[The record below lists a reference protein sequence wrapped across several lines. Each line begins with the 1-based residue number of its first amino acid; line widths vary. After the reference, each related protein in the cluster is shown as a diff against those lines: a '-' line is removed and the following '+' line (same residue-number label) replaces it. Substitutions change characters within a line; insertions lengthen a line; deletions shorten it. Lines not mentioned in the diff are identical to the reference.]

1 MRPWTGGGERRLAG
15 LDRIQRG
22 LPLGVLTL
30 VSVLDIALGPNRVV
44 LTLVVI
50 APLVAAT
57 ALGRGATLAHGG
69 LAIVVGAL
77 LGVYDRQYAGEEL
90 AAQVIRLCG
99 IAAGTG
105 AAVVACT
112 LRLRR
117 EAEVAR
123 LVQEAAAARAVL
135 DTARTLQRHLLGD
148 PPHVPTV
155 HSAARYVPASRHAQ
169 VGGDWYDGFGLAGG
183 GTVLVIG
190 DVAGHDAEAAATMAE
205 ARGMLRAI
213 ARTGP
218 SSPAG
223 VLTGLDRVLTGLELP
238 TLITGV
244 VATVDSSGG
253 TVVLRWSNAGHPPPV
268 LVRGDG
274 TTELLARSPETLL
287 GISPPATGR
296 TDHQLDLGPGDTL
309 LFYTDGLVE
318 RRRWTLDEGTDWLL
332 GQLEL
337 RGRRPLDELC
347 DGLLSE
353 LGGSTEDDVALL
365 AVRVPADPDR

>member
-1 MRPWTGGGERRLAG
+1 MGGS
-15 LDRIQRG
+15 DRIQRA
-22 LPLGVLTL
+22 LPLGVVVL
-30 VSVLDIALGPNRVV
+30 VAVLDVALGPGRVV

-57 ALGRGATLAHGG
+57 ALGRRATLAYGV
-69 LAIVVGAL
+69 LALVVGAL
-77 LGVYDRQYAGEEL
+77 LGVYDDQYTGSQL

-105 AAVVACT
+105 AALVACT

-117 EAEVAR
+117 ETEVAR
-123 LVQEAAAARAVL
+123 LGEEAAAARTVL
-135 DTARTLQRHLLGD
+135 DTARTLQRHLLGV
-148 PPHVPTV
+148 PPDLPALQ
-155 HSAARYVPASRHAQ
+155 SAVRYVPASRHAQ
-169 VGGDWYDGFGLAGG
+169 VGGDWYDGFGLPDG

-213 ARTGP
+213 ARTTP
-218 SSPAG
+218 SSPAAVLTGLDG
-223 VLTGLDRVLTGLELP
+223 VLTGLRLT
-238 TLITGV
+238 TLITLV
-244 VATVDSSGG
+244 VATVDGHAG
-253 TVVLRWSNAGHPPPV
+253 AVTLRWSNAGHPPPV

-274 TTELLARSPETLL
+274 TTELLARSHEPLL
-287 GISPPATGR
+287 GIDPTTRR
-296 TDHQLDLGPGDTL
+296 TDHQLGLRPGDTL

-318 RRRWTLDEGTDWLL
+318 RRRWSLDEGTDWLL

-337 RGRRPLDELC
+337 RGRDPLDELC
-347 DGLLSE
+347 DGLLTE

-365 AVRVPADPDR
+365 AVRVPAEVSASSTRRPAAPRR